1 MAIKRMGK
9 TLSAREQKKQVM
21 EWTGWT
27 SEEYQRQYDILR
39 NRVRAYQKITG
50 SERKRNVA
58 DILAR
63 EARRRFYSAGRS
75 TPLAR
80 SGEAEIIFSTPS
92 ISSGKRGRVAAPTS
106 ERINI
111 ENFADIDARFH
122 GFITKSKFA
131 ADIAA
136 EVEELKKND
145 NYTSG
150 RFRDIVMKHIDIADE
165 ERALIVED
173 NKASRDMA
181 SRKFWHSK

>member
-111 ENFADIDARFH
+111 ENFAVSLPRISRQRW
-122 GFITKSKFA
+122 KS
-131 ADIAA
+131 
-136 EVEELKKND
+136 LKK
-145 NYTSG
+145 TTTI
-150 RFRDIVMKHIDIADE
+150 RR
-165 ERALIVED
+165 ED
-173 NKASRDMA
+173 SAILS
-181 SRKFWHSK
+181 